1 MKMKCGFKPLFYAPL
16 VLVCAWL
23 GLAPAARAVNLV
35 QEFYLPMPEQQI
47 YQANSAIISGT
58 GSTIASTFSIVVTGS
73 GTVIYYD
80 QWEDGYE
87 TDLGNPAQ
95 PTTQIW
101 GDGNDAHGI
110 PPGFAHNPLGLP
122 AGTVLTLT
130 NNVALPRNPSTIL
143 WDARDRVAANKALI
157 ISRAGWPI
165 PTGPVF
171 AGAVSVLSTIDYGTN
186 YISPVGQNL
195 TNNLFK
201 YVGMFIMAAQNNTTV
216 RIDPNGTGVGA
227 TTIVLNQGESYLVNG
242 GILKGGRVTSTK
254 PIQADLFIGHVGASY
269 ASDWFTLYPASAW
282 SSSYYTPVG
291 SAASGSQPA
300 YVYLY
305 NPGVSAITINYN
317 TKVGSGS
324 LTVPGTNGVY
334 QFQMPVGSGASFLS
348 AGGQN
353 FYALC
358 TVAANN
364 ASDTSYNW
372 GFTLVPQSALTTEA
386 TVGWGPGSADGT
398 VNGSPVWVTALAG
411 TKLYVDYKGDHA
423 GPLAYTNGG
432 IIQNYDT
439 NFTVTALQAQKIFDP
454 GKNQTGMRVF
464 TVDGTL
470 ITAAWGEDPDT
481 AQPGNPYIDA
491 GTTVLPFPVPLVK
504 KSAVIVTDTAPTGL
518 SIGDVILYS
527 VQVDNKGLL
536 PLGNTV
542 VIDAP
547 SSNLTYVLNS
557 TTVDSNSVPDSVAG
571 TPFPLDAP
579 GYTIPIILSQG
590 TTTFRYRA
598 QVNASG
604 MVSNSVNIGGTTI
617 SAQTS
622 IAPQPTNGASVTLNF
637 SDTNGVT
644 AGVYSVGANVFVTL
658 TNAVGN
664 TASNSVQSLNVTVID
679 TNTLDIQTITLTETG
694 NNTGVFRNLTGLP
707 TSAIS
712 GLGAQDGTLYVAPG
726 DTLSVSYTEPTFG
739 STGSA
744 TATIS
749 IPTPNKQLYLTANG
763 VSTNQLLNR
772 VNPVAAAG
780 HGTTYTSVDIGSGGG
795 SGAITQTAS
804 NILSSGGAATLT
816 ITNVSVSAA
825 GNALLLVAVSCDPS
839 SVNNI
844 SSMKYGAQNMAL
856 VSRWRDGSG
865 TGTATLSELWS
876 LVGPTTG
883 TTNVLITFTAAQ
895 GNTIAVASVFAGVN
909 QLTPFSKTNSTDGT
923 GTSITNIISS
933 AVGEQVFSFF
943 TSRSGTAATVSGASQ
958 VKIWGNVQANT
969 YSAGSLAPGI
979 AGSVTNRWTGVT
991 GGAQWNSIAVSIKP
1005 AAGGGGGGPAT
1016 NVTSFAQTPVFAS
1029 AFTMPVGGLV
1039 TITNFIT
1046 ITNGTLASGA
1056 AVTATLRTNGVNFLT
1071 LTNPVYTAAGGA
1083 TNLVWTGTLAN
1094 SVTIPAGAA
1103 ISYVI
1108 SNNVANSAFHVNYD
1122 STNAPS
1128 VIVLPASTVIQV
1140 TSFGVFDAPFPGGNL
1155 VGTPT
1160 AGDTVYIR
1168 SAVSDPFGSYDITSL
1183 GLVVTGPNPAASF
1196 TNILTGANVVAT
1208 NSSSKT
1214 YEYQWVTGPTTGGY
1228 NIAVTARE
1236 GTEGVTATAAASITT
1251 TFQDLGTPSATE
1263 FTGSPNG
1270 IGTNSYTA
1278 NGPVSVRVTDL
1289 NRNTNATTI
1298 DTIIVIVTSS
1308 SGDSEVLTLIET
1320 GVNTGIFTNSISA
1333 SATVAGSP
1341 NNGSLYAPVG
1351 SILTA
1356 SYSDPTDPT
1365 DNTSATATV
1374 QPAPGIPGV
1383 SLSKTILSPSGGQVG
1398 INQPVTYN
1406 LQVVN
1411 TGSTVLTNV
1420 IVTDNFPSAKLTY
1433 STASLAPNVIGSGV
1447 LTWNTLGAF
1456 APGQSTNLT
1465 VTFLT
1470 TSLTGTLTNSATVN
1484 GGTATNTSAVTLLV
1498 NQAAL
1503 NVVKTLVSPT
1513 NTPVAVGSN
1522 VVFRIT
1528 VQNVGNTVVNY
1539 LPLEDTFSGAYYQFV
1554 SSTISNNGSGAG
1566 SLIWTNLAYPLGLA
1580 TNAIITNDVTMK
1592 VIGQGNPANNT
1603 ATVDFASDLFGNPVP
1618 ASSSTIGVATAAG
1631 SITGHVYNDVDTN
1644 GVFSAGD
1651 LPLAG
1656 VTLQLYT
1663 DPNGDGNPG
1672 DGALVQITT
1681 TDGSGYYEFLNLNI
1695 GHHVIVENHLA
1706 GFDSSS
1712 SSSNQRAIN
1721 LPTLTATNNVN
1732 FFDYQP
1738 PANIYSTI
1746 NGVVWSDTNGNGTN
1760 NVGETNIVNVSIQL
1774 FEDVNTNGQADLGE
1788 PLMGSATTD
1797 ATGNYTF
1804 FGITPGHY
1812 VIRESDP
1819 FGYYSTGDSQG
1830 TNDNQITFVSTN
1842 GIVSTNNNFFDRLSP
1857 VAVND
1862 TNSTMYF
1869 TSVMIDPLTN
1879 DLSPNGDALTISN
1892 ATTSGGILAINPGS
1906 TNLTFTPTN
1915 IGPVTITYTIIDAH
1929 GGSST
1934 ALITVDVSPAPL
1946 TITANSTGKTYGQTV
1961 TFVGTEFTAVGLT
1974 NGNSVSS
1981 VTLNSAGATNTAN
1994 VGSYPIIPSAAV
2006 GNGLANYAI
2015 TYATNGTLTVTQA
2028 SLGITANATN
2038 RYYGKTNPVF
2048 TYAASGFVNGDTASV
2063 LSGAPSLTTVA
2074 VTNSPVGTYPIVATN
2089 GTLSA
2094 MNYAFSFTNGVLTV
2108 NLAAPLVTWPVPT
2121 NIVYGTPLGTNQNNA
2136 SSPVPGTYVYNP
2148 TNGVV
2153 PGVGTNLLA
2162 VVYTPGDTNYGPTN
2176 LSVSLVVTP
2185 ASLTVTASNVSRV
2198 YGQPNPVLSGTLVGV
2213 VNGDNIT
2220 AIYSTTAVTNSAAG
2234 SYPIVPVLVDP
2245 SSRLV
2250 NYAVTTNNGTL
2261 SVSKAVLGITANLTN
2276 RVYGVTNP
2284 VFTYTATGFANGDTA
2299 AVLSGSP
2306 SLTTLAVTNSPVG
2319 TYSIV
2324 ATNGTLSATNYSF
2337 NFTNGTLTVALG
2349 GYGITWT
2356 NPTSITYGTLLGT
2369 NQNNA
2374 TATVPGSFVYSPTN
2388 GVLLPAGTNLLNVVF
2403 TPGNT
2408 NYAITNASVSLVV
2421 TPAPLSITAS
2431 NQVKIY
2437 GQVLS
2442 LGTAA
2447 FTSSG
2452 LVNGETIGGVTL
2464 TSAGVITNAGA
2475 GAYAIVPS
2483 TATGGTFNPA
2493 NYSLTY
2499 SNGTLTVNPATLTV
2513 TANSTNKIYGAA
2525 NPAFTANYGGFV
2537 NGDTTGVLSGSPS
2550 LITAATTNSGAGT
2563 YPISATSGTLSAA
2576 NYSFSFVSGTLTV
2589 GQATLTVTANS
2600 TNKIYGA
2607 TNPVFTA
2614 SYGGFVNGDTA
2625 AVLSGSPSLTTT
2637 ATTNTGAGGYPITAT
2652 NGTLSAANYA
2662 FSFVN
2667 GTLTVNPATLTVAA
2681 NSTNKIYGAANPAFT
2696 ASYSGFVNGETASVL
2711 TGSPSLITA
2720 ATTNSSAGGYPIVA
2734 TNGTLSSANY
2744 AFSFVNGTLTIGQAT
2759 LTVTASSTNKI
2770 YGAVNPAFTAN
2781 FSGFVNGDTA
2791 AALTGSPGLTT
2802 TATTNSGA
2810 GVYPIAVTNGTLSA
2824 ANYAFTFVNGTLT
2837 VNQATLT
2844 VTANNTNKV
2853 YGAANPTFTAS
2864 YSGFVNGETAGVLA
2878 GSPSLT
2884 TVATTNSGAGGY
2896 PITAT
2901 NGTLSAANYA
2911 FTFVNGTLTINQAA
2925 LTVTANNTNKIY
2937 GAVNPSFTAN
2947 YSGFVNGDTVSV
2959 LAGLPSL
2966 TSAAT
2971 TNSGTG
2977 TYPIAAT
2984 NGTLTAA
2991 NYSFNFVNGTLSI
3004 GQATLIVSAN
3014 STNKIYGAANPV
3026 FTPSYSGFVNGETPG
3041 VLTGS
3046 PSLTTTAGTNSGVG
3060 GYTITATNGT
3070 LSAANYAFTFVNG
3083 TLTVSQATL
3092 TVTANDTNRHYNTAN
3107 PTFTASYN
3115 GFANGETTSVLSG
3128 SPGLTTTALLSSP
3141 AGSYPITATN
3151 GTLSSANYGFSFV
3164 SGALTVVGG
3173 NYGITWTNPASIV
3186 YGTLLGTNH
3195 NNASATVAG
3204 NYTYSPTNGALL
3216 PAGTNTLTVLFAP
3229 GDTNYGSTNVSVQL
3243 IVTPAPLTIT
3253 ASSTNKVYNTT
3264 LTPGTSAFTSVGLVN
3279 SETIGGVTLS
3289 SGGMLASA
3297 PIGIYPITPSNATG
3311 GTFNP
3316 VNYSLTYSNG
3326 TLTVLGAG
3334 YTATWPTPTNIVYGT
3349 ALGTNQNNASAS
3361 IPGTFAYDPTNGV
3374 VLPAGTNTLTVLFAP
3389 SDTNYASTNLSVFL
3403 VVTPAPLSIT
3413 ANSTNKVYNTT
3424 LTLGTTA
3431 FTSSGLVNGD
3441 TVTNVTVASPGTIA
3455 SAPVGTYPIIP
3466 SAAVGSGLTNY
3477 NIGYSNGTL
3486 TVLNGGYAITWIN
3499 PVSIVYGTPLS
3510 TNQNNASATVAG
3522 GYVYN
3527 PTNGTILTVGT
3538 NNLSVAFT
3546 PVDTNYVATNLTVK
3560 LVVTPAPLSITA
3572 SNATRFYGQPNP
3584 TFGGTL
3590 TGIQNGDNITAAYS
3604 TAAVTNSPVG
3614 SYPIIP
3620 TLSDPNSRL
3629 VNYNVTTNNGTLTI
3643 GQAKI
3648 TVTASNT
3655 NKIYGAA
3662 NPTFSAS
3669 YTGFVNGETTGVLTG
3684 SPSLTTTAGTN
3695 SGVGGYP
3702 ITATNGTLSAANYVF
3717 SFVNGTLTVN
3727 QATLTVSANSTNRLY
3742 NTANPNFTTSYAGF
3756 VNGDTTSV
3764 LTGSP
3769 ILTTTAILSS
3779 PAGSYPIMA
3788 ANGTLSAANYTFAF
3802 TNGNLTIIGGNYG
3815 ITWPTPTNI
3824 VYGTALST
3832 NQNNAMA
3839 SVVGN
3844 YTYNPTNG
3852 TLLPAGTNTLTVLF
3866 APSDTN
3872 YASTNLSVQLVV
3884 TPAPLTIMANSTNK
3898 VYNMTLTLGTT
3909 AFTSSGLVNGDIVS
3923 NVTLTS
3929 TGTIASAPVATYP
3942 IIPSAAVG
3950 SGLTNYSIS
3959 YSNGTLAVLS
3969 GSYGITWTN
3978 PVSIVYGTPLS
3989 TNQNNATATVPGGY
4003 VYNPTNGTVLS
4014 VGTNNLSAVFTPG
4027 DTNYV
4032 ATNLTVKL
4040 VVTPAPLSITASNA
4054 TRLYGQSN
4062 PTFGGNING
4071 IQNGDNIT
4079 ATYATSATTNS
4090 PVGNYPIIPT
4100 LSDPNSRLVNYTVT
4114 TNNGTLTIGQATLT
4128 VTANNTNKVYGAT
4141 NPAFSAS
4148 YTGFVNGETTGVLTG
4163 SPSLTTTATTNSG
4176 VGGYPITA
4184 TNGTLSAANYAFN
4197 FVNGTL
4203 TINPAALTVTANNT
4217 NKIYG
4222 ATNPTFTASYAG
4234 FMNGDTTGVLS
4245 GSPSL
4250 TTTATTNSG
4259 AGTYLIAATNGTLS
4273 AANYSFNFVNG
4284 ILTIGQATLTV
4295 TANNTN
4301 KIYGAT
4307 NPAFTASYSGFV
4319 NGETPGVLTGSPSLT
4334 TTATTN
4340 SSVGSYVIAATNG
4353 TLSAANYAFTFAN
4366 GTLTINQAA
4375 LTVTANNTN
4384 KIFGAANP
4392 AFTASYSG
4400 FVNAETA
4407 GILSGSPS
4415 LTTTATTNSGAGGYP
4430 ITATNGTLSASNYA
4444 ISFVNGTLTVGQ
4456 ATLNVTV
4463 NSTNRLYNT
4472 ANPTFTASYSG
4483 FMNGDTASVLT
4494 GSPSLNT
4501 TAILSSPAGTYPITA
4516 TNGTLSAANYAFAF
4530 VNGSLTIIGGSYAIA
4545 WTNPASIVYGTPLG
4559 TNQNNA
4565 NATVGGSYTY
4575 NPTNGTVLPAGT
4587 NALSVLFTPSDTNF
4601 AGTNLSVLLVVTPA
4615 PLTITANSTNKV
4627 YNTTL
4632 ILGTTAF
4639 TSSGLV
4645 NGDTISNVTLASTGT
4660 IASAPV
4666 GTYPIIPS
4674 TAVGSG
4680 LTNYNIGYSNGTLTV
4695 LNGNYGITWTNP
4707 VNIVYGTPLSTN
4719 QNNVTATVL
4728 GGYVYNPTN
4737 GTVLSVGTNNLSVV
4751 FTPTDTNYVA
4761 TNLTVK
4767 LVVTPAPLSITA
4779 SNATRLYG
4787 QPNPNL
4793 SGNIT
4798 GVVNGDNIT
4807 ASYATVA
4814 TTNSPVGA
4822 YAIVPS
4828 LVDPNGRLVNYNVTT
4843 NNGTLTVSP
4852 AGLTI
4857 TANNTNRLYGA
4868 VNPAFT
4874 YTASGFVN
4882 GDTASILSGAP
4893 SLTTTATTNSG
4904 AGGYPIVIT
4913 NGTLSATNYAFTFVN
4928 GTLTVGKATLTVT
4941 ADSTNRIYGAGNP
4954 AFTASF
4960 TGFLNGE
4967 STGVLSGAPSLAT
4980 TASTNSGVG
4989 AYTIFATNGT
4999 LSAAN
5004 YAFTFATGILTV
5016 GQAMLAVTA
5025 NSTNKVYGAG
5035 NPAFTYAASGFV
5047 NGDTASVLSGAPSL
5061 TTVAVTN
5068 SPVGTYPIVATNGTL
5083 SAMNY
5088 AFSFTNGVLTV
5099 NLAAPLVT
5107 WPVPT
5112 NIVYGTPLGTNQ
5124 NNASSPVPGTYVY
5137 NPTNGVVPGVGT
5149 NLLAVVYTP
5158 GDTNYGPT
5166 NLSVSLVVTP
5176 ASLTVTASN
5185 VSRVY
5190 GQPNPVLSGTLVGVV
5205 NGDNIT
5211 AIYSTTAVTN
5221 SPAGSYPIVPVLVDP
5236 NSRLVNYTVVTNNGT
5251 LTITNTALPT
5261 VDIAVFKTG
5270 PASGVAGSNLTY
5282 TITVT
5287 NLGPSAATNIVV
5299 SDLLPAGFT
5308 FVSAVPS
5315 TATVSNNLVSWTG
5328 FSLANNAK
5336 SNFIVTAVS
5345 AEGGNYTNL
5354 AFGNALGAIDS
5365 NPTNNNGAATNS
5377 QVQTLVSPRADVAI
5391 FKVGTT
5397 NIYAGATVTYT
5408 ITATNSGPS
5417 TATNVVVKDN
5427 LPGNVTFQSASGG
5440 GVIASNLI
5448 TWPSLILAKGA
5459 TTSFTVVVTAP
5470 GSGSFTNIAFST
5482 SGTTDPNPTNN
5493 NGSTGTAK
5501 VRTTISPMAD
5511 VIVLLA
5517 GPTNVSVG
5525 DSFNYIITVTNG
5537 GPSAA
5542 SGVVLRDNLPASL
5555 TFLAA
5560 SGGGVLS
5567 NNIITW
5573 PTLGSLANGATT
5585 NFSFT
5590 VKAPGL
5596 GQFTNV
5602 ASAAS
5607 STSDPNPTNN
5617 DGTLPSAKVQTIVAS
5632 AQFGLL
5638 AGAPVLNP
5646 QTGLFEESVIV
5657 TNIGSTTV
5665 AGIRL
5670 YVGGLRTGVTLYN
5683 AAGTT
5688 NGTPYVQYNSPVNPG
5703 NTVTF
5708 ALEFYD
5714 SNRLA
5719 FTHTLTA
5726 VAILPPNSV
5735 VAGTNGVSIAQGFM
5749 DTRLA
5754 GNNRFVIEF
5763 GTTPGKTYTVIY
5775 SDDLATWKVATPSVT
5790 ANASITQWYDDGPP
5804 KTDSKPSSVSSRYYR
5819 VIKN

>member
-1 MKMKCGFKPLFYAPL
+1 M
-16 VLVCAWL
+16 
-23 GLAPAARAVNLV
+23 
-35 QEFYLPMPEQQI
+35 
-47 YQANSAIISGT
+47 
-58 GSTIASTFSIVVTGS
+58 
-73 GTVIYYD
+73 
-80 QWEDGYE
+80 
-87 TDLGNPAQ
+87 
-95 PTTQIW
+95 
-101 GDGNDAHGI
+101 
-110 PPGFAHNPLGLP
+110 
-122 AGTVLTLT
+122 
-130 NNVALPRNPSTIL
+130 
-143 WDARDRVAANKALI
+143 
-157 ISRAGWPI
+157 
-165 PTGPVF
+165 
-171 AGAVSVLSTIDYGTN
+171 
-186 YISPVGQNL
+186 
-195 TNNLFK
+195 
-201 YVGMFIMAAQNNTTV
+201 
-216 RIDPNGTGVGA
+216 
-227 TTIVLNQGESYLVNG
+227 
-242 GILKGGRVTSTK
+242 
-254 PIQADLFIGHVGASY
+254 
-269 ASDWFTLYPASAW
+269 
-282 SSSYYTPVG
+282 
-291 SAASGSQPA
+291 
-300 YVYLY
+300 
-305 NPGVSAITINYN
+305 
-317 TKVGSGS
+317 
-324 LTVPGTNGVY
+324 
-334 QFQMPVGSGASFLS
+334 
-348 AGGQN
+348 
-353 FYALC
+353 
-358 TVAANN
+358 
-364 ASDTSYNW
+364 
-372 GFTLVPQSALTTEA
+372 
-386 TVGWGPGSADGT
+386 
-398 VNGSPVWVTALAG
+398 
-411 TKLYVDYKGDHA
+411 
-423 GPLAYTNGG
+423 
-432 IIQNYDT
+432 
-439 NFTVTALQAQKIFDP
+439 
-454 GKNQTGMRVF
+454 
-464 TVDGTL
+464 
-470 ITAAWGEDPDT
+470 
-481 AQPGNPYIDA
+481 
-491 GTTVLPFPVPLVK
+491 
-504 KSAVIVTDTAPTGL
+504 
-518 SIGDVILYS
+518 
-527 VQVDNKGLL
+527 
-536 PLGNTV
+536 
-542 VIDAP
+542 
-547 SSNLTYVLNS
+547 
-557 TTVDSNSVPDSVAG
+557 
-571 TPFPLDAP
+571 
-579 GYTIPIILSQG
+579 
-590 TTTFRYRA
+590 
-598 QVNASG
+598 
-604 MVSNSVNIGGTTI
+604 
-617 SAQTS
+617 
-622 IAPQPTNGASVTLNF
+622 
-637 SDTNGVT
+637 
-644 AGVYSVGANVFVTL
+644 
-658 TNAVGN
+658 
-664 TASNSVQSLNVTVID
+664 
-679 TNTLDIQTITLTETG
+679 
-694 NNTGVFRNLTGLP
+694 
-707 TSAIS
+707 
-712 GLGAQDGTLYVAPG
+712 
-726 DTLSVSYTEPTFG
+726 
-739 STGSA
+739 
-744 TATIS
+744 
-749 IPTPNKQLYLTANG
+749 
-763 VSTNQLLNR
+763 
-772 VNPVAAAG
+772 
-780 HGTTYTSVDIGSGGG
+780 
-795 SGAITQTAS
+795 
-804 NILSSGGAATLT
+804 
-816 ITNVSVSAA
+816 
-825 GNALLLVAVSCDPS
+825 
-839 SVNNI
+839 
-844 SSMKYGAQNMAL
+844 
-856 VSRWRDGSG
+856 
-865 TGTATLSELWS
+865 
-876 LVGPTTG
+876 
-883 TTNVLITFTAAQ
+883 
-895 GNTIAVASVFAGVN
+895 
-909 QLTPFSKTNSTDGT
+909 
-923 GTSITNIISS
+923 
-933 AVGEQVFSFF
+933 
-943 TSRSGTAATVSGASQ
+943 
-958 VKIWGNVQANT
+958 
-969 YSAGSLAPGI
+969 
-979 AGSVTNRWTGVT
+979 
-991 GGAQWNSIAVSIKP
+991 
-1005 AAGGGGGGPAT
+1005 
-1016 NVTSFAQTPVFAS
+1016 
-1029 AFTMPVGGLV
+1029 
-1039 TITNFIT
+1039 
-1046 ITNGTLASGA
+1046 
-1056 AVTATLRTNGVNFLT
+1056 
-1071 LTNPVYTAAGGA
+1071 
-1083 TNLVWTGTLAN
+1083 
-1094 SVTIPAGAA
+1094 
-1103 ISYVI
+1103 
-1108 SNNVANSAFHVNYD
+1108 
-1122 STNAPS
+1122 
-1128 VIVLPASTVIQV
+1128 
-1140 TSFGVFDAPFPGGNL
+1140 
-1155 VGTPT
+1155 
-1160 AGDTVYIR
+1160 
-1168 SAVSDPFGSYDITSL
+1168 
-1183 GLVVTGPNPAASF
+1183 
-1196 TNILTGANVVAT
+1196 
-1208 NSSSKT
+1208 
-1214 YEYQWVTGPTTGGY
+1214 
-1228 NIAVTARE
+1228 
-1236 GTEGVTATAAASITT
+1236 
-1251 TFQDLGTPSATE
+1251 
-1263 FTGSPNG
+1263 
-1270 IGTNSYTA
+1270 
-1278 NGPVSVRVTDL
+1278 
-1289 NRNTNATTI
+1289 
-1298 DTIIVIVTSS
+1298 
-1308 SGDSEVLTLIET
+1308 
-1320 GVNTGIFTNSISA
+1320 
-1333 SATVAGSP
+1333 
-1341 NNGSLYAPVG
+1341 
-1351 SILTA
+1351 
-1356 SYSDPTDPT
+1356 
-1365 DNTSATATV
+1365 
-1374 QPAPGIPGV
+1374 
-1383 SLSKTILSPSGGQVG
+1383 
-1398 INQPVTYN
+1398 
-1406 LQVVN
+1406 
-1411 TGSTVLTNV
+1411 
-1420 IVTDNFPSAKLTY
+1420 
-1433 STASLAPNVIGSGV
+1433 
-1447 LTWNTLGAF
+1447 
-1456 APGQSTNLT
+1456 
-1465 VTFLT
+1465 
-1470 TSLTGTLTNSATVN
+1470 
-1484 GGTATNTSAVTLLV
+1484 
-1498 NQAAL
+1498 
-1503 NVVKTLVSPT
+1503 
-1513 NTPVAVGSN
+1513 
-1522 VVFRIT
+1522 
-1528 VQNVGNTVVNY
+1528 
-1539 LPLEDTFSGAYYQFV
+1539 
-1554 SSTISNNGSGAG
+1554 
-1566 SLIWTNLAYPLGLA
+1566 
-1580 TNAIITNDVTMK
+1580 
-1592 VIGQGNPANNT
+1592 
-1603 ATVDFASDLFGNPVP
+1603 
-1618 ASSSTIGVATAAG
+1618 
-1631 SITGHVYNDVDTN
+1631 
-1644 GVFSAGD
+1644 
-1651 LPLAG
+1651 
-1656 VTLQLYT
+1656 
-1663 DPNGDGNPG
+1663 
-1672 DGALVQITT
+1672 
-1681 TDGSGYYEFLNLNI
+1681 
-1695 GHHVIVENHLA
+1695 
-1706 GFDSSS
+1706 
-1712 SSSNQRAIN
+1712 
-1721 LPTLTATNNVN
+1721 
-1732 FFDYQP
+1732 
-1738 PANIYSTI
+1738 
-1746 NGVVWSDTNGNGTN
+1746 
-1760 NVGETNIVNVSIQL
+1760 
-1774 FEDVNTNGQADLGE
+1774 
-1788 PLMGSATTD
+1788 
-1797 ATGNYTF
+1797 
-1804 FGITPGHY
+1804 
-1812 VIRESDP
+1812 
-1819 FGYYSTGDSQG
+1819 
-1830 TNDNQITFVSTN
+1830 
-1842 GIVSTNNNFFDRLSP
+1842 
-1857 VAVND
+1857 
-1862 TNSTMYF
+1862 
-1869 TSVMIDPLTN
+1869 
-1879 DLSPNGDALTISN
+1879 
-1892 ATTSGGILAINPGS
+1892 
-1906 TNLTFTPTN
+1906 
-1915 IGPVTITYTIIDAH
+1915 
-1929 GGSST
+1929 
-1934 ALITVDVSPAPL
+1934 
-1946 TITANSTGKTYGQTV
+1946 
-1961 TFVGTEFTAVGLT
+1961 
-1974 NGNSVSS
+1974 
-1981 VTLNSAGATNTAN
+1981 
-1994 VGSYPIIPSAAV
+1994 
-2006 GNGLANYAI
+2006 
-2015 TYATNGTLTVTQA
+2015 
-2028 SLGITANATN
+2028 
-2038 RYYGKTNPVF
+2038 
-2048 TYAASGFVNGDTASV
+2048 
-2063 LSGAPSLTTVA
+2063 
-2074 VTNSPVGTYPIVATN
+2074 
-2089 GTLSA
+2089 
-2094 MNYAFSFTNGVLTV
+2094 
-2108 NLAAPLVTWPVPT
+2108 
-2121 NIVYGTPLGTNQNNA
+2121 
-2136 SSPVPGTYVYNP
+2136 
-2148 TNGVV
+2148 
-2153 PGVGTNLLA
+2153 
-2162 VVYTPGDTNYGPTN
+2162 
-2176 LSVSLVVTP
+2176 
-2185 ASLTVTASNVSRV
+2185 
-2198 YGQPNPVLSGTLVGV
+2198 
-2213 VNGDNIT
+2213 
-2220 AIYSTTAVTNSAAG
+2220 
-2234 SYPIVPVLVDP
+2234 PVLVDP
-2245 SSRLV
+2245 NSRLV
-2250 NYAVTTNNGTL
+2250 NYTVTTNNGTL

-2802 TATTNSGA
+2802 AATTNSGA
-2810 GVYPIAVTNGTLSA
+2810 GVYPIAATNGTLSA
-2824 ANYAFTFVNGTLT
+2824 ANYAFTFVSGTLT

-4384 KIFGAANP
+4384 KIYGAANP

-5124 NNASSPVPGTYVY
+5124 NNSSSPVPGTYVY

-5211 AIYSTTAVTN
+5211 AIYSTAAVTN